1 MSTVGLRGSYWSL
14 LVRVAGVLAF
24 NAIVIAVLALLPYW
38 IGHASLHIRAQ
49 VQRHRS
55 VGLAS
60 ARAVD

>member
-1 MSTVGLRGSYWSL
+1 
-14 LVRVAGVLAF
+14 VLAF
-24 NAIVIAVLALLPYW
+24 NAIVLAVLALLPYW

-55 VGLAS
+55 AGLAS